1 MTVLIANKKVRIPT
15 HRLLTYEDYARLTP
29 PDSSEY
35 ELHNGT
41 IVAMPTPIPLHQE
54 ISFEL
59 SLLIGFFIKKHK
71 LGKLYTAPMDVK
83 FSPTDTFQPDL
94 LFIMSNRLDIIGEKK
109 IEGAPNLV
117 IEILSDGNTPKEMNY
132 KKYVYETSGVKEYWI
147 INPAKKTLR
156 QYENRENELFMTH
169 ELELED
175 TLQSV
180 VIQDFTFQIK
190 DIFPIN

>member
-1 MTVLIANKKVRIPT
+1 MTVLIANKKVKIPT

-94 LFIMSNRLDIIGEKK
+94 LFISNNRLDIIGEKK
-109 IEGAPNLV
+109 IEGAPDLV
-117 IEILSDGNTPKEMNY
+117 VEILSDGNTPKEMNY

-156 QYENRENELFMTH
+156 QYENRDNELFMIH

-180 VIQDFTFQIK
+180 VVQDFTFQIK
-190 DIFPIN
+190 DIFPVN

>member
-41 IVAMPTPIPLHQE
+41 IVTMPTPIPLHQE

-109 IEGAPNLV
+109 
-117 IEILSDGNTPKEMNY
+117 
-132 KKYVYETSGVKEYWI
+132 
-147 INPAKKTLR
+147 
-156 QYENRENELFMTH
+156 
-169 ELELED
+169 
-175 TLQSV
+175 
-180 VIQDFTFQIK
+180 
-190 DIFPIN
+190 